1 MARTPEVEPLGVVTG
16 EERSL
21 GPGCCCD
28 LPHLTEAQI
37 RVLLQVADR
46 KSSKQAAAAL
56 GNSPH
61 TVDSHV
67 KDLLQATGAS
77 DRGEL
82 VRMAIE
88 HGVIDMST
96 GTARQTGKRC
106 VQPKPPAV

>member
-1 MARTPEVEPLGVVTG
+1 MSVVTG

-21 GPGCCCD
+21 DPGCCCD
-28 LPHLTEAQI
+28 LPRLTEAQI
-37 RVLLQVADR
+37 RVLQVADR

-61 TVDSHV
+61 TVDSHA
-67 KDLLQATGAS
+67 KGLLQATGAS

-88 HGVIDMST
+88 QGVIDMST
-96 GTARQTGKRC
+96 GTARQTGRRC
-106 VQPKPPAV
+106 VQPKPPAP